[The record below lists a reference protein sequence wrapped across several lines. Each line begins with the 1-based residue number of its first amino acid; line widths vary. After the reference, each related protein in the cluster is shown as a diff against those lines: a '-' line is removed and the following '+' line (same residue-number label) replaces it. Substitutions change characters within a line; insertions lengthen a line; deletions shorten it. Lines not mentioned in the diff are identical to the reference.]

1 MAQAAAP
8 AQSPSDPEKHQDRII
23 TLRTALLSSGVVIL
37 AGLIGAGSSYIV
49 ANRQIASQESQS
61 QVEFLRAERQKQYA
75 AFVGQF
81 DQLSDAVSE
90 YFPGE
95 ENPGRTFESL
105 NSMVDRLTAVI
116 DEMEGIEDSIV
127 LLGSEEAKGRAEEVA
142 VASRGMNDVI
152 FTCSR
157 IYATTDYPRKKKHLV
172 MTARESS
179 GNSSRRPQTSSIKRE
194 STLVQLNEI

>member
-1 MAQAAAP
+1 MAQPAAP

-127 LLGSEEAKGRAEEVA
+127 LIGSEEAKGRAEEVA
-142 VASRGMNDVI
+142 VASRGMNGVI
-152 FTCSR
+152 ITCSR
-157 IYATTDYPRKKKHLV
+157 IYATTDEAPEEEAPCDDGEGELSEFQQA
-172 MTARESS
+172 TSNFIDQARVDLGAAE
-179 GNSSRRPQTSSIKRE
+179 
-194 STLVQLNEI
+194 

>member
-1 MAQAAAP
+1 
-8 AQSPSDPEKHQDRII
+8 
-23 TLRTALLSSGVVIL
+23 
-37 AGLIGAGSSYIV
+37 
-49 ANRQIASQESQS
+49 
-61 QVEFLRAERQKQYA
+61 VEFLRAERQKQYA

-127 LLGSEEAKGRAEEVA
+127 LIGSEEAKGRAEEVA
-142 VASRGMNDVI
+142 VASRGMNGVI
-152 FTCSR
+152 ITCSR
-157 IYATTDYPRKKKHLV
+157 IYATTDEAPEEEAPCDDGEGEFSEFQQA
-172 MTARESS
+172 TSNFIDQARVDLGAAE
-179 GNSSRRPQTSSIKRE
+179 
-194 STLVQLNEI
+194 

>member
-142 VASRGMNDVI
+142 VASRGMNGVI
-152 FTCSR
+152 ITCSR
-157 IYATTDYPRKKKHLV
+157 IYATTDEAPEEEAPCDDGEGELLIGLLG
-172 MTARESS
+172 S
-179 GNSSRRPQTSSIKRE
+179 
-194 STLVQLNEI
+194 

>member
-1 MAQAAAP
+1 M
-8 AQSPSDPEKHQDRII
+8 
-23 TLRTALLSSGVVIL
+23 
-37 AGLIGAGSSYIV
+37 
-49 ANRQIASQESQS
+49 
-61 QVEFLRAERQKQYA
+61 EFLRAERQKQYA

-127 LLGSEEAKGRAEEVA
+127 LIEPFPVAARAGR
-142 VASRGMNDVI
+142 
-152 FTCSR
+152 
-157 IYATTDYPRKKKHLV
+157 
-172 MTARESS
+172 
-179 GNSSRRPQTSSIKRE
+179 
-194 STLVQLNEI
+194 

>member
-8 AQSPSDPEKHQDRII
+8 AQSPSDPEKHQDRSI
-23 TLRTALLSSGVVIL
+23 TLRTALLSSGVVIM

-127 LLGSEEAKGRAEEVA
+127 LIGSEEAKGRAEEVA

-157 IYATTDYPRKKKHLV
+157 IYATTDESPEEEAPCDDGEGEFWEFQQA
-172 MTARESS
+172 TSNFIDQARVDLGAAE
-179 GNSSRRPQTSSIKRE
+179 
-194 STLVQLNEI
+194 

>member
-105 NSMVDRLTAVI
+105 NSMVDRLGAVI

-127 LLGSEEAKGRAEEVA
+127 LIGSEEAKGRAEEVA

-157 IYATTDYPRKKKHLV
+157 IYATTDESPEEEAPCDDGEGEFSEFQQA
-172 MTARESS
+172 TSNFIDQARVDLGAAE
-179 GNSSRRPQTSSIKRE
+179 
-194 STLVQLNEI
+194 

>member
-1 MAQAAAP
+1 MAQPAAP

-105 NSMVDRLTAVI
+105 I
-116 DEMEGIEDSIV
+116 PWSI
-127 LLGSEEAKGRAEEVA
+127 A
-142 VASRGMNDVI
+142 
-152 FTCSR
+152 
-157 IYATTDYPRKKKHLV
+157 
-172 MTARESS
+172 
-179 GNSSRRPQTSSIKRE
+179 
-194 STLVQLNEI
+194 